1 MNLLVSLCEG
11 LEYLGGQRDVPPRF
25 LERLPAWC
33 LRGFVWGLSI
43 VLILVFG
50 NQSSRFLYIDF

>member
-1 MNLLVSLCEG
+1 MNLLVTLREG
-11 LEYLGGQRDVPPRF
+11 LEYLGGQRDVPPRI
-25 LERLPAWC
+25 LERIPLWC
-33 LRGFVWGLSI
+33 LRGVVWGLSI